1 MSLKMLLYF
10 IASGIESCRH
20 RMSTTMSSLLNLEAK
35 KKKKQKTNLSSLE
48 CFCQVCIWSQQGKSN
63 ENSGFRYSHD
73 SLGVSQTPCLD
84 TATKIRIGLMEVGKD
99 NLLT

>member
-1 MSLKMLLYF
+1 MLLYV

-20 RMSTTMSSLLNLEAK
+20 RTSDTTMSFLLNLGAK
-35 KKKKQKTNLSSLE
+35 KKKKKANLSSLE